1 MNKDYFSHYTGGD
14 YNKKNSI
21 AIGYNEYPDQAI
33 ALDPRT
39 IINVW
44 SEDALKSMS
53 MREVYAGLQV
63 YCLEDRMT
71 RICRWVPSVGQYTA
85 YDCIWD
91 VIHTSDEDAWVDIT
105 NMEVETPVELLNDRI
120 KEAELKEYQFL
131 ISANTKYWGISNN
144 EVENDNYEQI
154 IHDIVLKDERIMA
167 GSYSNISNGE
177 KTLVFNDY
185 KADEVTKSVD
195 GKLYIFV
202 PSKERESEGIEV
214 SSVKYS
220 FDETIELQFKQELSL
235 NVFNAVSKT
244 LDSYLYDLYVVDKII
259 TKDIIKNLI
268 NDAVNTKIK
277 VTFTK
282 IQYGKE

>member
-1 MNKDYFSHYTGGD
+1 MNKDYFSHFTGGD

-21 AIGYNEYPDQAI
+21 VIGYNEYPDQAI

-44 SEDALKSMS
+44 SEAALKSMS

-63 YCLEDRMT
+63 YCLEDRKT

-85 YDCIWD
+85 NDCIWD
-91 VIHTSDEDAWVDIT
+91 VIHTSDEDAWVDIRS
-105 NMEVETPVELLNDRI
+105 MEVETPVELLNDRI

-144 EVENDNYEQI
+144 EVTDDNYEQI
-154 IHDIVLKDERIMA
+154 IHDIVLRDKEPIMA
-167 GSYSNISNGE
+167 GPYSNIINGE
-177 KTLVFNDY
+177 KTLAFNNY

-195 GKLYIFV
+195 GKLYILV
-202 PSKERESEGIEV
+202 PSKERSSEGIIV

-220 FDETIELQFKQELSL
+220 FDETIKLEFKQKLSL
-235 NVFNAVSKT
+235 NVFNTVSKT

-259 TKDIIKNLI
+259 TNDIINKLI
-268 NDAVNTKIK
+268 NGNTNIK

-282 IQYGKE
+282 I

>member
-1 MNKDYFSHYTGGD
+1 MDKDYFSHYTGGD

-21 AIGYNEYPDQAI
+21 VIGYNEFPDQAI

-53 MREVYAGLQV
+53 MREVYAGLQI

-85 YDCIWD
+85 NDCIWD
-91 VIHTSDEDAWVDIT
+91 IIHTSDEDAWVDIRS
-105 NMEVETPVELLNDRI
+105 MEVENPVELLNDRI

-154 IHDIVLKDERIMA
+154 IHDIVLRNKEPIIA

-177 KTLVFNDY
+177 KILAFNNY
-185 KADEVTKSVD
+185 KDITKSVD
-195 GKLYIFV
+195 GKLYILV
-202 PSKERESEGIEV
+202 PSKERSSEGINV

-220 FDETIELQFKQELSL
+220 FDETIKLEFKQKLSL
-235 NVFNAVSKT
+235 NVFNTVSKT
-244 LDSYLYDLYVVDKII
+244 LDSYLYDLYVVENEI
-259 TKDIIKNLI
+259 TNDIINKLI
-268 NDAVNTKIK
+268 NEADNTNIK
-277 VTFTK
+277 VTFVK
-282 IQYGKE
+282 IKYGKE